1 MARNSSNHVLEPL
14 KKKIERHE
22 KHDKKARSPEEQ
34 QLKKASGLGDVTR
47 EGLTKEVLGSNMD
60 EARINHKPYL
70 RPYDTRP

>member
-22 KHDKKARSPEEQ
+22 KHDKKARSQEEQ

-47 EGLTKEVLGSNMD
+47 EGLLTKEVLESNMD
-60 EARINHKPYL
+60 EARINHKRYL
-70 RPYDTRP
+70 RPI